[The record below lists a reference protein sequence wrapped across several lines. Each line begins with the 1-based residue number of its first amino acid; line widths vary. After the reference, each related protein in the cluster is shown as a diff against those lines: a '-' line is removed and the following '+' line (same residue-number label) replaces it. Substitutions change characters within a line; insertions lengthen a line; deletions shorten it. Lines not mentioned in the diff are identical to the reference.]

1 VSQPP
6 NTFLSTDNVQRA
18 YNQQRSFAFLWTFT
32 KSKRSIIYCAL
43 AALFVGSL
51 VGVYSSRF
59 LGTLVED
66 GLVHRNWAVVRKL
79 GFGILLLE
87 VFSLA
92 LSFFGRT
99 WLAVGALESVYQIR
113 RTLFDHL
120 QNLPIRYFDRQPLGR
135 TVTRLTYDVES
146 LEDFF
151 QGTFSRMIQATFIL
165 ISVFIAMIVTRPAFG
180 LAIAATALPA
190 IFATV
195 YYRKPIL
202 HWNRELSKRG
212 SAINAKLS
220 EFINGLPVIRSFGL
234 ESWSQNKFDA
244 KIVDQLDAGLQTNY
258 INAVSRPITLFFST
272 FPILFIILWGGSLVE
287 KGLMSLG
294 LFVTYV
300 RYSERFS
307 RPIFMLA
314 QEIHQIQT
322 AMASAERVT
331 TFLNE
336 DVEAITFKKVDSP
349 TRLSKVQGDIEFEGV
364 GMTYDGAKMVLSDV
378 NFKIQ
383 AGSVVGLAGE
393 TGSGKTSTVSLL
405 SRLYP
410 YQKGFIRIDGVAIE
424 DMDRHW
430 LRSQIGFVSQDV
442 VIFKGSIRENLRMGY
457 DVEDSQLIAAAQK
470 TGLWQRLRDTGRGL
484 DNLIYTNGT
493 NLSAGEIQLI
503 SLTRILISNPAILI
517 MDEATANIDP
527 ELEHLIHEAVHEV
540 FRGRTCLLIA
550 HRLST
555 LKNCDRILVFR
566 QGNLAEEGSHQ
577 ELVHQG
583 GYYASL
589 VKKGESIGAPA

>member
-1 VSQPP
+1 MSTPFMSSD
-6 NTFLSTDNVQRA
+6 NTQHA
-18 YNQQRSFAFLWTFT
+18 YGQSRSFAFLWRFT
-32 KSKRSIIYCAL
+32 KTKRPLIYLAL
-43 AALFVGSL
+43 SALFVASL
-51 VGVYSSRF
+51 VSIYSARF

-66 GLVHRNWAVVRKL
+66 GLITKNWAVVRHM
-79 GFGILLLE
+79 GIGILVLE
-87 VFSLA
+87 AFSLA
-92 LSFFGRT
+92 LSYFGRG
-99 WLAVGALESVYQIR
+99 WLAASALESVYQVR
-113 RTLFDHL
+113 KTLFDHL

-135 TVTRLTYDVES
+135 TVTRLTYDVEA

-151 QGTFSRMIQATFIL
+151 QGTFSRMIQAAFIL
-165 ISVFIAMIVTRPAFG
+165 LSVFIAMIVTKPTFG
-180 LAIAATALPA
+180 LAIAATSIPA
-190 IFATV
+190 IWATY
-195 YYRKPIL
+195 YYRAPIL

-220 EFINGLPVIRSFGL
+220 EFISGLPVIRSFGL
-234 ESWSQNKFDA
+234 EAWSLRKFDE
-244 KIVDQLDAGLQTNY
+244 KIVEQLDAGLHTNY
-258 INAVSRPITLFFST
+258 INALSRPITLFLST
-272 FPILFIILWGGSLVE
+272 FPIMFIILWGGSLVE
-287 KGLMSLG
+287 KGVMSIG

-307 RPIFMLA
+307 RPIFMMA
-314 QEIHQIQT
+314 QEIHQVQA

-336 DVEAITFKKVDSP
+336 ETEEACFKKVASP
-349 TRLSKVQGDIEFEGV
+349 FKLDHIKGNIDFERV
-364 GMTYDGAKMVLSDV
+364 SMTYDGSKMVLSDV
-378 NFKIQ
+378 SLNIT
-383 AGSVVGLAGE
+383 AGAVIGLAGE

-410 YQKGFIRIDGVAIE
+410 YQKGLIKIDGIPIE

-442 VIFKGSIRENLRMGY
+442 VIFKGSIRENLRMGQS
-457 DVEDSQLIAAAQK
+457 VEDGELVAAAKK
-470 TGLWQRLRDTGRGL
+470 TGLWQRLKDTGRGL

-527 ELEHLIHEAVHEV
+527 ELEKLIHQAVHEV
-540 FRGRTCLLIA
+540 FKSRTCLLIA

-566 QGNLAEEGSHQ
+566 QGALAEEGTHE
-577 ELVHQG
+577 ELLELG

-589 VKKGESIGAPA
+589 VKKGEGLSPEG

>member
-1 VSQPP
+1 MNSPYMSSD
-6 NTFLSTDNVQRA
+6 NTQRA
-18 YNQQRSFAFLWTFT
+18 LGQTRSFAFLWRFT
-32 KSKRSIIYCAL
+32 KAKRVLIYFAL
-43 AALFVGSL
+43 AALFAGSL

-66 GLVHRNWAVVRKL
+66 GLVPKNWDMVRKL
-79 GFGILLLE
+79 GIGIIILE
-87 VFSLA
+87 SFSLA
-92 LSFFGRT
+92 LSFFGRS
-99 WLAVGALESVYQIR
+99 WLATSALESVFQIR
-113 RTLFDHL
+113 KTLFDHL

-135 TVTRLTYDVES
+135 TVTRLTYDVEA

-151 QGTFSRMIQATFIL
+151 QGTFSRMVQATFIL
-165 ISVFIAMIVTRPAFG
+165 ISVFIAMIVTQPVFG
-180 LAIAATALPA
+180 LAIAAMAIPA
-190 IFATV
+190 IVTTI
-195 YYRKPIL
+195 YYRAPIL
-202 HWNRELSKRG
+202 FWNRELSKRG

-234 ESWSQNKFDA
+234 ESWSQAKFDA
-244 KIVDQLDAGLQTNY
+244 KIVEQLDAGLHTNY
-258 INAVSRPITLFFST
+258 INAISRPITLFFST
-272 FPILFIILWGGSLVE
+272 FPIMFIILWGGTLVE
-287 KGLMSLG
+287 KGVMSIG

-314 QEIHQIQT
+314 QEIHQIQA

-336 DVEAITFKKVDSP
+336 DTEDFCFKKASDP
-349 TRLSKVQGDIEFEGV
+349 IKLSKVQGNIDFEHV
-364 GMTYDGAKMVLSDV
+364 SMSYDGVKVVLDDV
-378 NFKIQ
+378 SFKIK

-410 YQKGFIRIDGVAIE
+410 YQKGFIKIDGTPIE
-424 DMDRHW
+424 DMDRNW

-442 VIFKGSIRENLRMGY
+442 VIFKGSIRENLKMGQPIE
-457 DVEDSQLIAAAQK
+457 DDALVEAAQK

-484 DNLIYTNGT
+484 DNLIYSGGT

-503 SLTRILISNPAILI
+503 SLSRILISNPAILV

-527 ELEHLIHEAVHEV
+527 ELEDLVHAAVHKV
-540 FRGRTCLLIA
+540 FKERTCLLIA

-555 LKNCDRILVFR
+555 LKNCDKILVFR
-566 QGNLAEEGSHQ
+566 QGNLEEEGSHQ
-577 ELVHQG
+577 ELVKQG

-589 VKKGESIGAPA
+589 VKKGKTLGAVL